1 MVGRD
6 KSYGDSF
13 LSSLANP
20 TEAAAYLDAV
30 MELNDKEALLVSLRH
45 VAQANGMIEIDSLAE
60 GGNPTLDTMNRILH
74 SVGLRLSVTELH
86 A

>member
-1 MVGRD
+1 MGGRD
-6 KSYGDSF
+6 KSHEDSF
-13 LSSLANP
+13 LSSLTNP

-45 VAQANGMIEIDSLAE
+45 VAQINGMIEIDFLSD
-60 GGNPTLDTMNRILH
+60 GGNPTLDTINRILH

>member
-1 MVGRD
+1 MGGRD
-6 KSYGDSF
+6 KSHGYSF

-30 MELNDKEALLVSLRH
+30 MELNDKEVLLVSLRH
-45 VAQANGMIEIDSLAE
+45 VAQANGIIEIDSLDE
-60 GGNPTLDTMNRILH
+60 SSNPTLDTMNRILH